1 MRTLDKIFHT
11 SAQPTTTLSPL
22 EATVAIG
29 ILMMMVDEEVTVYE
43 LDDLRNSLLEL
54 NVDGVNFNEMHAKTV
69 ALLRQEGEAA
79 LFQAAKKALS
89 GEDAEKA
96 FMVAVKVALADY
108 QVRDE
113 EDEALT
119 QLAQAL
125 GISQSR
131 MGTLMD
137 RVLDAV

>member
-1 MRTLDKIFHT
+1 MRTLDKIFNT
-11 SAQPTTTLSPL
+11 NAQPSVTLNPL
-22 EATVAIG
+22 EATVAVG

-54 NVDGVNFNEMHAKTV
+54 NVDGVDFNEMHAKAV
-69 ALLRQEGEAA
+69 SVLRQEGEAA
-79 LFQAAKKALS
+79 LFQAAKQALS
-89 GEDAEKA
+89 GEAAEKA
-96 FMVAVKVALADY
+96 FIVAVKVALADY

-125 GISQSR
+125 GIPQNR
-131 MGTLMD
+131 MGALMD

>member
-11 SAQPTTTLSPL
+11 SAQPTAMLSPL

-54 NVDGVNFNEMHAKTV
+54 NVDGVNFNEMHAKAV

-89 GEDAEKA
+89 GEEAEKA

-125 GISQSR
+125 GIPQNR
-131 MGTLMD
+131 MGALMD

>member
-1 MRTLDKIFHT
+1 MRTLDKIFNT
-11 SAQPTTTLSPL
+11 SAQPSVTLNPL
-22 EATVAIG
+22 EATVAVG

-54 NVDGVNFNEMHAKTV
+54 NVDGVDFNEMHAKAISV
-69 ALLRQEGEAA
+69 LRQEGEAA
-79 LFQAAKKALS
+79 LFEAAKQALS
-89 GEDAEKA
+89 GEAAEKA

-125 GISQSR
+125 GIPQNR
-131 MGTLMD
+131 MGALMD